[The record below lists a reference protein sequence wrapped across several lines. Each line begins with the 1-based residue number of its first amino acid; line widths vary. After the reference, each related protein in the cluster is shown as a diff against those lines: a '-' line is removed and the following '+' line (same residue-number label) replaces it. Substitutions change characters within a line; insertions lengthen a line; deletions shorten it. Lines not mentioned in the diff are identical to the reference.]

1 MKQKTEQVTV
11 RRDCQA
17 VLIPAGLPGTI
28 FKGSEVLITQALGD
42 SFTVNDHGR
51 LLRVAGRDADALGK
65 ETRQASPT
73 SVQGSEHSAQEQ
85 NTLSQ
90 TIKQVRAQLKTCYDP
105 EIPVNIVDL
114 GLIYNLDKVELL
126 DGRSLMRITMTLTAA
141 GCGMGAVLADDIR
154 QKVLT
159 VPGVDAV
166 EVEFVY
172 DPPWSREMMSD
183 AAKLQLGL
191 L

>member
-1 MKQKTEQVTV
+1 MNQKAERVTV
-11 RRDCQA
+11 LRTCQA
-17 VLIPAGLPGTI
+17 VLIPAGLPGTLV
-28 FKGSEVLITQALGD
+28 KGSKVLITQALGD
-42 SFTVNDHGR
+42 SFTVNDRGR

-65 ETRQASPT
+65 KAKQTSAVTPT
-73 SVQGSEHSAQEQ
+73 NSDHSAQEQ
-85 NTLSQ
+85 SSLSQ

-114 GLIYNLDKVELL
+114 GLIYHLDKVELL
-126 DGRSLMRITMTLTAA
+126 DGRSLMRITMTLTSA
-141 GCGMGAVLADDIR
+141 GCGMGAVLAEDIR
-154 QKVLT
+154 QKVLV

-191 L
+191 F

>member
-17 VLIPAGLPGTI
+17 VLIPAGLPGTLL
-28 FKGSEVLITQALGD
+28 KGSRVLITQALGD
-42 SFTVNDHGR
+42 SFTVNDNGQ

-65 ETRQASPT
+65 KAKQAPPIT
-73 SVQGSEHSAQEQ
+73 PQGSEHSAQEQ
-85 NTLSQ
+85 GTAEQ
-90 TIKQVRAQLKTCYDP
+90 TIEQVRAQLKTCYDP
-105 EIPVNIVDL
+105 EIPINIVDL
-114 GLIYNLDKVELL
+114 GLIYQLDKVELL
-126 DGRSLMRITMTLTAA
+126 DGRHLMRITMTLTAA

-154 QKVLT
+154 QKVLA

-166 EVEFVY
+166 EVEMVY

>member
-1 MKQKTEQVTV
+1 MKHKTEQVTV

-17 VLIPAGLPGTI
+17 VLIPAGLPDTLV
-28 FKGSEVLITQALGD
+28 KGSEVLITQALGD
-42 SFTVNDHGR
+42 SFTINDHGR
-51 LLRVAGRDADALGK
+51 LLRVAGCDADALGK
-65 ETRQASPT
+65 KAKQEPATYP
-73 SVQGSEHSAQEQ
+73 QGSESMGLEQ
-85 NTLSQ
+85 SSVEKTLE
-90 TIKQVRAQLKTCYDP
+90 QVRAQLKTCYDP
-105 EIPVNIVDL
+105 EIPINIVDL
-114 GLIYNLDKVELL
+114 GLIYHLDKVELL

-141 GCGMGAVLADDIR
+141 GCGMGAVLAEDIR
-154 QKVLT
+154 QKVLM
-159 VPGVDAV
+159 VPGVNAV

>member
-1 MKQKTEQVTV
+1 MKQKTEQVTMQ
-11 RRDCQA
+11 RDCQA
-17 VLIPAGLPGTI
+17 IVIPAGLSTTLR
-28 FKGSEVLITQALGD
+28 KGSDVLITQSLGD

-65 ETRQASPT
+65 KAKQTSAVTAPNSEASTQRQS
-73 SVQGSEHSAQEQ
+73 SA
-85 NTLSQ
+85 SQ

-114 GLIYNLDKVELL
+114 GLIYHLDKVELL
-126 DGRSLMRITMTLTAA
+126 DGRHLMRITMTLTSA
-141 GCGMGAVLADDIR
+141 GCGMGAVLAEDIR

-166 EVEFVY
+166 EVAMVY
-172 DPPWSREMMSD
+172 DPPWSREMMTD